1 MPRYSLWI
9 RSVILSPVHT
19 MIRASSAPILES
31 HRTVTAAKVGHQTLS
46 HVYQVAQIQERTFSL
61 TICTQKW
68 WIT

>member
-1 MPRYSLWI
+1 
-9 RSVILSPVHT
+9 